1 MLTTSIVI
9 IIKKKEK
16 MKKVLSYLGKFTM
29 VFAFATLLMA
39 AECDDNRPRNTS
51 AKDEQAHTEL
61 NQQNLNKVQPSP
73 RITWSLERDNLI
85 KRFKLQNDR
94 SVMFYMYIFNEGVS
108 APIGYYQV
116 NKVSSV
122 NSQLTNTEQIVRTED
137 HGGYSFTTLPSP
149 AEDGSYGTNGD
160 AVFGF
165 TPEDIYIEHNMHYIV
180 ATVPLHFTQPVN
192 KLAIVDVATQ
202 EQLKALMARL
212 DAAK

>member
-1 MLTTSIVI
+1 
-9 IIKKKEK
+9 
-16 MKKVLSYLGKFTM
+16 MKKVFSILGKFTM
-29 VFAFATLLMA
+29 VFVLITLLTLTSCVQSGPA
-39 AECDDNRPRNTS
+39 NTS
-51 AKDEQAHTEL
+51 AKDEQAHTEV
-61 NQQNLNKVQPSP
+61 NQQNLNQVQPAP

-94 SVMFYMYIFNEGVS
+94 TVMFYMYIFNEGVG

-122 NSQLTNTEQIVRTED
+122 NSQLTNTEQIVNVSD
-137 HGGYSFTTLPSP
+137 HGGYTSLTLPSP

-202 EQLKALMARL
+202 EQLKVLMAKL